1 MSLLLWRVDDQLR
14 FLYSIEFLWANNKE
28 FKNVGFFSTWR
39 NSLTDCIISFL
50 RQAILMSS
58 SGCSAL
64 REHGASCDRRQ
75 PRFLLYPPVVVGHP
89 GVNPWPKLLCTAIA
103 PADYSKQ
110 EEPVADLTHQRS
122 SRVSLAARD
131 ASNHKSASQSVKSK
145 KYPVWT
151 CREYLTGV
159 LAPVGTS
166 STKHIVSDHIS
177 IMVLLLA
184 NIVGKEIHLRFSK
197 VLRLVPQTCANKR
210 EKKTQKSFQRL

>member
-1 MSLLLWRVDDQLR
+1 
-14 FLYSIEFLWANNKE
+14 
-28 FKNVGFFSTWR
+28 
-39 NSLTDCIISFL
+39 
-50 RQAILMSS
+50 MSS
-58 SGCSAL
+58 SGRSAL

-89 GVNPWPKLLCTAIA
+89 GVNPRPKRLCTAIA
-103 PADYSKQ
+103 PADYPKQ

-122 SRVSLAARD
+122 SRVSLAARET
-131 ASNHKSASQSVKSK
+131 SNHKSTSQAVEGKSK

-159 LAPVGTS
+159 LAPVRTS

-177 IMVLLLA
+177 IVVLLLA
-184 NIVGKEIHLRFSK
+184 HIVGKEIHLSFSK

-210 EKKTQKSFQRL
+210 DKTTKMLSAAVKWLYYVRWLQDVTRLQEETSHYWFS